1 MSEADSIVVRVLQQS
16 QRIALVG
23 ASNKPERAS
32 YRVMAFLLSQGY
44 DVIPVN
50 PVLAGRELLGRQ
62 VVPSLSAIAQ
72 PIDLVDIFRNAEDAA
87 ESVDEAIASGARAVW
102 MQLGV
107 INEVAA
113 GRAREAGLDVVMD
126 RCPKIEIPRLGI
138 ERNRPQ

>member
-50 PVLAGRELLGRQ
+50 PVLAGSELLGRQ